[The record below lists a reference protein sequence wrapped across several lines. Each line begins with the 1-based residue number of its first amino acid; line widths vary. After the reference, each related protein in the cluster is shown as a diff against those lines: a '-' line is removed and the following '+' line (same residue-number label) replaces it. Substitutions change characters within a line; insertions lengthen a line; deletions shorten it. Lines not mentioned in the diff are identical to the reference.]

1 MRLQKLS
8 VANTQ
13 SVRNGYRRQMVMNE
27 YCYYVCGADVPEIRF
42 ETSEEA
48 WEYIVS
54 HEGYDCVVESRR

>member
-1 MRLQKLS
+1 
-8 VANTQ
+8 
-13 SVRNGYRRQMVMNE
+13 MNE
-27 YCYYVCGADVPEIRF
+27 YCYYACGTDVPEIRF